1 MEKFKIKKNDKVL
14 VIAGKDK
21 GKSGEVKK
29 IIRSTNKVVVTG
41 VNVVKKHK
49 KATKDGAA
57 SIVSVELPLAISN
70 VALIC
75 PKTNKRT
82 KVGFKLNESGN
93 KVRFAKVSGEII
105 DI

>member
-1 MEKFKIKKNDKVL
+1 MEKFKIKKNDKVI

-21 GKSGEVKK
+21 GKTGEVKK
-29 IIRSTNKVVVTG
+29 VIRDTRKVVISG
-41 VNVVKKHK
+41 VNVVKKHQ
-49 KATKDGAA
+49 KATKESAA
-57 SIVSVELPLAISN
+57 SIINKELPLAISN

-82 KVGFKLNESGN
+82 KVGFKIDESGK